1 MSARGSFSSGRG
13 RTSTV
18 SVEVGNGRVLADKS
32 KWTTP
37 ADPSGSGQSRVHTQ
51 RVIITIARV
60 AVSRDID
67 VISAK

>member
-1 MSARGSFSSGRG
+1 MP
-13 RTSTV
+13 
-18 SVEVGNGRVLADKS
+18 ADKC

-37 ADPSGSGQSRVHTQ
+37 ADPSGSGQS

-67 VISAK
+67 VISAR